1 MADTE
6 TTTVSTGGAAVGTL
20 DSKAAADI
28 EALKSKVEE
37 LTGHV
42 TGKSRALQ
50 ELLDATGAKNVDE
63 AKRILAERKAPKEP
77 PAEPKPPEA
86 ELEVPDRED
95 PQFFDANGTFKK
107 ADWNRAQIAFTREVS
122 RRDRQEER
130 SEEDKAAVDERVAA
144 EFAKLPEA
152 FRKPVKG
159 WASDVHPLELAIAG
173 FAYHMNNDKPP
184 TAAQI
189 ATAAELMREMGAGLG
204 TAIVAGENLLAAANA
219 AEGPPTP
226 GPAKPGTTK
235 VESEATKVRPD
246 MTGDELQLA
255 IKAKMEANRA
265 AR

>member
-77 PAEPKPPEA
+77 PAVPEPPEA
-86 ELEVPDRED
+86 DLEVPDKED
-95 PQFFDANGTFKK
+95 PKFFDADGNFKK
-107 ADWNRAQIAFTREVS
+107 ADWNRAQVAFTREVA

-144 EFAKLPEA
+144 EFAKFPEA

-159 WASDVHPLELAIAG
+159 WASDVHPVELAIAG

-184 TAAQI
+184 TAVQI
-189 ATAAELMREMGAGLG
+189 AAAEIVREMGAGFG
-204 TAIVAGENLLAAANA
+204 EAIVAGQNLLAAENA
-219 AEGPPTP
+219 AERPPHP
-226 GPAKPGTTK
+226 GPAKPAKTK
-235 VESEATKVRPD
+235 SPRPVMPSGLSPEQQLDWEYDNPVE
-246 MTGDELQLA
+246 G
-255 IKAKMEANRA
+255 
-265 AR
+265 